1 MLCHLQGSKLRTGSR
16 QLHDHLGP
24 LLSAAGLR
32 LQLLRTD
39 VPQAGA
45 GLDEVTSILEQAI
58 QRVRT
63 VSQELYTSPADQVGL
78 KSALLRCAEQTPW
91 LSVSYLAT
99 AALPPEMAAALY
111 QATLAAASEALRAG
125 ASRVRISVSGRASV
139 RIRVADNGRGKGR
152 ARALSVYR
160 LLAEQAGLAFEC
172 TTGRGTIVSIRYAV
186 RRTPRG

>member
-1 MLCHLQGSKLRTGSR
+1 MLCHLLGSKLRSGSR

-39 VPQAGA
+39 VPQAAA

-63 VSQELYTSPADQVGL
+63 ISQELYTSPADQVGL
-78 KSALLRCAEQTPW
+78 KSALLRFAEQHPW

-99 AALPPEMAAALY
+99 AALPSEKAAALY
-111 QATLAAASEALRAG
+111 QAAIVAATEALRAS
-125 ASRVRISVSGRASV
+125 ASRVRISVSGRAGV
-139 RIRVADNGRGKGR
+139 RIRVIDNGRSKGR
-152 ARALSVYR
+152 MRALSMYR
-160 LLAEQAGLAFEC
+160 LLAEQAGLTYEC
-172 TTGRGTIVSIRYAV
+172 MTGKGTIVSIRYAT
-186 RRTPRG
+186 RRPTRG